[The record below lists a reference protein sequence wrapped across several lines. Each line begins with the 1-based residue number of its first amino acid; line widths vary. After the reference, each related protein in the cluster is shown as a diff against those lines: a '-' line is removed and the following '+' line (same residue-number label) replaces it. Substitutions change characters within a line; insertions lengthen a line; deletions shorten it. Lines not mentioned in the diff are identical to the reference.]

1 MATNYNLT
9 LRNFNGVDY
18 DTLYPATTVE
28 QIIGSWPASRLTGTI
43 DISTGTSGELSA
55 ERLDGTIPVANG
67 GTGLTS
73 VVQNNVLIGDDSGG
87 ITTMSPNNLVALL
100 GVGFETSIVTLVA
113 SGWSSYTQT
122 VTVEGIVSNEA
133 SQLIIP
139 IPALNAQNAYLENG
153 VRVTAQGMNSLTF
166 TCDSVP
172 GTNLMVYIA
181 WTGV

>member
-43 DISTGTSGELSA
+43 DISTGTSGELSV
-55 ERLDGTIPVANG
+55 ERLNGILPVDNG
-67 GTGLTS
+67 GTGLAS
-73 VVQNNVLIGDDSGG
+73 VTQNNVLIGDDSGG
-87 ITTMSPNNLVALL
+87 ITTMSPSNLAALL
-100 GVGFETSIVTLVA
+100 GAGFESTVVTLVA
-113 SGWSSYTQT
+113 SRWSGYTQT
-122 VTVEGIVSNEA
+122 VTVEGIVANEA

-139 IPALNAQNAYLENG
+139 TPAFSAQDAYLENG
-153 VRVTAQGMNSLTF
+153 VRVTAQGTNSLTF

-172 GTNLMVYIA
+172 GSNLRVYIA